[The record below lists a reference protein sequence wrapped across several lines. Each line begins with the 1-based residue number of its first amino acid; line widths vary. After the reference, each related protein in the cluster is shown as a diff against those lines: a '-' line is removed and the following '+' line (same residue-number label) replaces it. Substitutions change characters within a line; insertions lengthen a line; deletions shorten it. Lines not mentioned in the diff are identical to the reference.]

1 MQLRTDAMKT
11 TPVGKKH
18 RQPLEG
24 WPSVEDLFVFVTV
37 ARNGGFA
44 RAALELGL
52 SPSYI
57 SKRIAILENVSTPGF
72 FFEITE

>member
-1 MQLRTDAMKT
+1 MKT

-57 SKRIAILENVSTPGF
+57 S
-72 FFEITE
+72 

>member
-24 WPSVEDLFVFVTV
+24 SQRW
-37 ARNGGFA
+37 
-44 RAALELGL
+44 
-52 SPSYI
+52 I
-57 SKRIAILENVSTPGF
+57 CPG
-72 FFEITE
+72 